1 MNTVLEDTLV
11 AESVALRGTAVA
23 AARGVADQLR
33 RAFRTQ
39 MQVDFKRDMHDIVTV
54 HDKAAEK
61 SIVARILDEVPDSV
75 IIGEEGGTR
84 GEGRVTWYIDP
95 IDGTS
100 NFARGIALWC
110 VSIAAAID
118 TRVVAG
124 VVYDPVAD
132 NLFSA
137 DLTGAWRNDQPLHAV
152 ASPVEAGATIVSSFP
167 AAIDVKMF
175 GDDALQAH
183 RLLLENFQAVRNLGS
198 GALNLA
204 HVAAGWADATMGFAT
219 SPWDVAAGILI
230 LHQAGGRYR
239 GYVQGDP
246 YTPLQHAEDY
256 FAVGRD
262 AQYPTLESVIETL
275 SRTRRSVD

>member
-1 MNTVLEDTLV
+1 MSEVLEDTLT
-11 AESVALRGTAVA
+11 AESVALHGVAVV

-33 RAFRTQ
+33 RAFRTD
-39 MQVDFKRDMHDIVTV
+39 MRLDFKRDMHDIVTV

-61 SIVARILDEVPDSV
+61 AIVARILDEVPDSV

-110 VSIAAAID
+110 VSIAAAVD
-118 TRVVAG
+118 GRVIAG

-137 DLTGAWRNDQPLHAV
+137 DLTGAWCNDRPLTAHASK
-152 ASPVEAGATIVSSFP
+152 AEAGATIVSSFP

-175 GDDALQAH
+175 GDDALQAQ

-239 GYVQGDP
+239 GYVHGSEH
-246 YTPLQHAEDY
+246 TPLQHAEDY

-262 AQYPTLESVIETL
+262 ADYPTLESVIATL
-275 SRTRRSVD
+275 SRGRGRN

>member
-1 MNTVLEDTLV
+1 VSEVLENTLT
-11 AESVALRGTAVA
+11 AESVALRGTAAA

-33 RAFRTQ
+33 RAFRTD
-39 MQVDFKRDMHDIVTV
+39 MRLDFKRDMHDIVTV
-54 HDKAAEK
+54 HDRAAEK
-61 SIVARILDEVPDSV
+61 AIVARILEEVPDSA

-118 TRVVAG
+118 GRVVAG

-137 DLTGAWRNDQPLHAV
+137 DLTGAWRNDEPLV
-152 ASPVEAGATIVSSFP
+152 AQASGAEAGATIVSSFP
-167 AAIDVKMF
+167 AAIDIKMF
-175 GDDALQAH
+175 GDEALQAH
-183 RLLLENFQAVRNLGS
+183 RLLLESFQAVRNLGS

-230 LHQAGGRYR
+230 LHQAGGRYH
-239 GYVQGDP
+239 GYVQGEE
-246 YTPLQHAEDY
+246 YSPLQHAEDY
-256 FAVGRD
+256 FAVGRGAD
-262 AQYPTLESVIETL
+262 YPTLESVIATL
-275 SRTRRSVD
+275 SRTRG